1 MSTILIG
8 IIAGLCVAILL
19 SVLFYIDERDK
30 KKQQQTKTKT
40 HKTIKRNKPNQI
52 TIKSI
57 YWITEMWQTQTTIK
71 TQQPIM
77 STTITLKNDFKLV
90 CDSFSLHNNI
100 IKLSI
105 FRDTIDINQIVFIS
119 RFLKSDLYIKEYNYI
134 LSIDIN
140 VIKSIEY

>member
-1 MSTILIG
+1 M
-8 IIAGLCVAILL
+8 AI
-19 SVLFYIDERDK
+19 
-30 KKQQQTKTKT
+30 
-40 HKTIKRNKPNQI
+40 
-52 TIKSI
+52 
-57 YWITEMWQTQTTIK
+57 
-71 TQQPIM
+71 
-77 STTITLKNDFKLV
+77 TITLKNDYKLV
-90 CDSFSLHNNI
+90 CDSFSLRSNI